1 MTNIFVG
8 RERELSE
15 LERFLDRAVEGHT
28 QIAFVA
34 GEAGSGKSTLVDEF
48 VRRAQEANPDL
59 IAAVGECNAQTGAGD
74 PYLPFR
80 QVLTVLTGADDPKG
94 TTGSVNATN
103 AARLK
108 EFVRVS
114 GETLLD
120 VGPDLIG
127 IFVPGAA
134 LLAKIATTA
143 AKQGKLADKLA
154 ERVKTDAQA
163 ALIDSSLDQARIF
176 EQYAQVLAALSQQRA
191 LVLILDDLHW
201 ADSASLNLLFHLA
214 RQVADSR
221 VLIVGTYRPDNV
233 ALGRLSTTSGRVERH
248 PFEPILNEI
257 RRYAGDVVIDL
268 GAAQLAEGRALV
280 DALVDAE
287 PNRLDA
293 AFRQELFAR
302 TEGHPLFHRR
312 VAAYPRGAWRLG
324 QRRQWALDAGRH
336 RWIGRPFPPAWKG

>member
-1 MTNIFVG
+1 MANIFVG
-8 RERELSE
+8 RESELSE

-28 QIAFVA
+28 QIVIFR
-34 GEAGSGKSTLVDEF
+34 GRSRIGQIDPRGR
-48 VRRAQEANPDL
+48 VRAPREEANPDL

-114 GETLLD
+114 GETLLA

-154 ERVKTDAQA
+154 ERVKSGGGG
-163 ALIDSSLDQARIF
+163 ALIHRWTKRGSSSNTHRCWP
-176 EQYAQVLAALSQQRA
+176 R
-191 LVLILDDLHW
+191 
-201 ADSASLNLLFHLA
+201 SAS
-214 RQVADSR
+214 
-221 VLIVGTYRPDNV
+221 
-233 ALGRLSTTSGRVERH
+233 SG
-248 PFEPILNEI
+248 PSS
-257 RRYAGDVVIDL
+257 
-268 GAAQLAEGRALV
+268 
-280 DALVDAE
+280 
-287 PNRLDA
+287 
-293 AFRQELFAR
+293 
-302 TEGHPLFHRR
+302 
-312 VAAYPRGAWRLG
+312 
-324 QRRQWALDAGRH
+324 
-336 RWIGRPFPPAWKG
+336 